1 MNTLTEFESLIA
13 AQTALAAYPP
23 EVRQKLAVL
32 LSFLLE
38 RNQQIN
44 LTAIREPEAIILYHY
59 VDSLELAHAVPDFL
73 TAKAAADIGSGA
85 GFPVL
90 PLALVAPACHWYAI
104 ESVGKK
110 AAFIR
115 EAANLLELSN
125 VTVVSKRAEDFAHGP
140 QRGILDL
147 VTARAVGCFAGL
159 CEVGLPMLRQGG
171 KLVLYKTASSHSEV
185 ARSAKAL
192 EILGG
197 ELVAEHSY
205 RLTGDRQDRVLY
217 VVERVKEVPAKYP
230 RPAGEPFRKRL
241 A

>member
-13 AQTALAAYPP
+13 AQSALAGYPA
-23 EVRQKLAVL
+23 EVRQKLAL
-32 LSFLLE
+32 LLHFLME
-38 RNQQIN
+38 RNQRVN
-44 LTAIREPEAIILYHY
+44 LTAIREPEAIVLYHY
-59 VDSLELAHAVPDFL
+59 VDSLELTQAVPDFH

-90 PLALVAPACHWYAI
+90 PLALVSPGCHWYAI
-104 ESVGKK
+104 CLLYTSPSL
-110 AAFIR
+110 IR

-125 VTVVSKRAEDFAHGP
+125 ITVVSKRAEDFAHGP
-140 QRGILDL
+140 QRGTLDL
-147 VTARAVGCFAGL
+147 VTARAVGCFVGL
-159 CEVGLPMLRQGG
+159 CEVGLPMLTQGG

-185 ARSAKAL
+185 ARSAHAL

-197 ELVAEHSY
+197 ELVGQQLY
-205 RLTGDRQDRVLY
+205 RLAGDRQDRVLY
-217 VVERVKEVPAKYP
+217 ILERVKEVPSKYP